1 MNDQVTAWGFVV
13 TADLPQTSR
22 ELPFMIVLRQYSQ
35 RPARDTFL
43 LEPNAIA
50 ILLSWAAVG
59 HRGLSAL
66 HVHMVKDSMET
77 P

>member
-1 MNDQVTAWGFVV
+1 MV

-22 ELPFMIVLRQYSQ
+22 ELLFVIVLRQYSQ

-43 LEPNAIA
+43 LGPNGIA
-50 ILLSWAAVG
+50 ILLSWAAVA
-59 HRGLSAL
+59 HRGLGAL
-66 HVHMVKDSMET
+66 HVHMVKDSMEA